1 MIKKLL
7 LNCLILLLSIL
18 STSAAGL
25 PLSFE
30 RFQYNDKLPSNSVIR
45 TFNDNDGY
53 MWFGTKD
60 GLCRFD
66 GYDVKVFRSSAFT
79 PGILTNNEIQCIA
92 EDKNQRIWVGTFEG
106 INIIDL
112 VAEKTNVLASKS
124 EARRTLKENALSINK
139 TKITEDY
146 ICTDSDLLNNKY
158 ILIQKGKKNY
168 YLIIV
173 K

>member
-1 MIKKLL
+1 
-7 LNCLILLLSIL
+7 
-18 STSAAGL
+18 
-25 PLSFE
+25 
-30 RFQYNDKLPSNSVIR
+30 
-45 TFNDNDGY
+45 
-53 MWFGTKD
+53 
-60 GLCRFD
+60 
-66 GYDVKVFRSSAFT
+66 
-79 PGILTNNEIQCIA
+79 
-92 EDKNQRIWVGTFEG
+92 EG